1 MIHKQK
7 IGVIVMASMLV
18 IASMAMVAAPT
29 ALAAPPPTTGSLTT
43 SIFQTIA
50 GVGTF
55 AGTLNVTHFAVV
67 NGVINAVGT
76 ISGTLTALDG
86 TVSTLA
92 NSPISIPLASF
103 TGTCTILTLHTGAI
117 ALNLLGLNVSLA
129 PIDLVITATAAPGNL
144 LGNLLCAVAHLL
156 DSNASLGA
164 ITSLLNQ
171 ILGAIRL

>member
-1 MIHKQK
+1 MQ
-7 IGVIVMASMLV
+7 V
-18 IASMAMVAAPT
+18 
-29 ALAAPPPTTGSLTT
+29 
-43 SIFQTIA
+43 IA

-55 AGTLNVTHFAVV
+55 TGNLTVTSFSVV

-76 ISGTLTALDG
+76 ISGNLTALDG
-86 TVSTLA
+86 TVSSITNA
-92 NSPISIPLASF
+92 PISIPLASF

-144 LGNLLCAVAHLL
+144 LGNLLCAVTHLL

-164 ITSLLNQ
+164 ITNLLNQ